1 MIQATRPI
9 SIADRVRA
17 IFNISEVSQHFRRE
31 LTFPERRELGIV
43 LKRLD
48 ALLESATALTDRQ
61 LALLVEKQICEPLR
75 GLCRAVA
82 GELDEPA
89 HSKLVDTLEWL
100 DGASGSLSEGLIERS
115 DLVVTCENAGFDLRE
130 ALAKG
135 ASAGWAA

>member
-1 MIQATRPI
+1 MIQATRSL

-17 IFNISEVSQHFRRE
+17 IFNISEVSQQSRRE

-43 LKRLD
+43 LK
-48 ALLESATALTDRQ
+48 LLESATALTDRQ

-82 GELDEPA
+82 GELDEPE
-89 HSKLVDTLEWL
+89 HSKLVDTLESL
-100 DGASGSLSEGLIERS
+100 DGASGSLSEDLIERS
-115 DLVVTCENAGFDLRE
+115 DLVLTCENAGFDLRE
-130 ALAKG
+130 VLATD